1 MASVARLPSLG
12 PRGEGW
18 VVGQLLLMALIGVLG
33 LRRGRRTG
41 GNRAGRLVRLLV
53 GGVLLGAGVE
63 VGRQGARDLGSNLTV
78 LPHPRQEGQLVDT
91 GIYGRVRH
99 PLYLAAVLVAV
110 GWAAAMGSVVSLIVS
125 TLLAVWL
132 DAKARLEEA
141 WLAERF
147 PGYAAYRTRTF
158 RFVPGFY

>member
-1 MASVARLPSLG
+1 MRSRERLPSLG

-18 VVGQLLLMALIGVLG
+18 VVGQFLLMALVGILG
-33 LRRGRRTG
+33 LRRGRRAA
-41 GNRAGRLVRLLV
+41 GNRAARVVRVLV

-63 VGRQGARDLGSNLTV
+63 VARQGARDLGSNLTV
-78 LPHPRQEGQLVDT
+78 LPHPRREGQLVET

-99 PLYLAAVLVAV
+99 PLYLAALFVAV
-110 GWAAAMGSVVSLIVS
+110 GWGTAFGSIAALIVS
-125 TLLAVWL
+125 ALLAAWL

-147 PGYAAYRTRTF
+147 PGYAAYRARTA
-158 RFVPGFY
+158 RFLPGLY